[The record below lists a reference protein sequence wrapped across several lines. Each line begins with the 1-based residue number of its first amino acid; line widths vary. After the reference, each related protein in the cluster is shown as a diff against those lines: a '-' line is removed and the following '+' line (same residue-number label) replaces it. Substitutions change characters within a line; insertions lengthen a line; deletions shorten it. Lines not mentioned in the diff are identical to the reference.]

1 MRGFLNFAF
10 TSLAF
15 FLTLFLIVG
24 PFFDFNLRE
33 NETYIILNIIAAS
46 ILGMIFTRT
55 TTEKKD
61 LVKELSPV
69 TELNI
74 DGVTID
80 NSLLLPELYD
90 ELRKFEDIL
99 EEEIFFY
106 EKGDKYVIEVDAVV
120 EEGFTA
126 GGTKEQV
133 EEHVLD
139 VIEKH
144 TGTREG
150 IEFRISFKKVTED
163 EIEIRQSH
171 APSRVELKKAK
182 KKGRISFFDAFKK
195 EDEEDESEETKERDV
210 VEEFEDASIEDVVVE
225 DEEEENEVEANEEEE
240 EDGEKESEKKQ
251 DESKDKR
258 EEDPKEEGEETK
270 KEDVEDGNSKEEQE
284 EEK

>member
-1 MRGFLNFAF
+1 VRGFLNFVF

-33 NETYIILNIIAAS
+33 NETYIILNVIAAS
-46 ILGMIFTRT
+46 VLGMIFTRT

-61 LVKELSPV
+61 LVKEMSPV
-69 TELNI
+69 TKLNI

-80 NSLLLPELYD
+80 NALLLPELYD
-90 ELRKFEDIL
+90 KLKKFEDIL

-106 EKGDKYVIEVDAVV
+106 EKGDKYIIEVDAVV

-126 GGTKEQV
+126 GGIKKQV
-133 EEHVLD
+133 EEHILD

-150 IEFRISFKKVTED
+150 IEFRISFKKVTKD
-163 EIEIRQSH
+163 EIEIRQRH

-195 EDEEDESEETKERDV
+195 GDEEGKGKETKKKSV
-210 VEEFEDASIEDVVVE
+210 MEEFKNMSIEGVVGK
-225 DEEEENEVEANEEEE
+225 DGEVETNEEEK
-240 EDGEKESEKKQ
+240 DKEKESVEKQ
-251 DESKDKR
+251 EEIKDK
-258 EEDPKEEGEETK
+258 KEEKTK
-270 KEDVEDGNSKEEQE
+270 KEDE
-284 EEK
+284 